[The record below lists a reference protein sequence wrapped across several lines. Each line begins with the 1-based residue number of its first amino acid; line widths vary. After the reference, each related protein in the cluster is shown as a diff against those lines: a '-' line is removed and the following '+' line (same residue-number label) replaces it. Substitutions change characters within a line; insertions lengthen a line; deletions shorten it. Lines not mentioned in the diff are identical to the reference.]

1 MSVEY
6 GTATLYGVVL
16 YDDEAKKID
25 ELVLNETISDDDW
38 DEYFHCINALGS
50 VEDGIIFGLYQC
62 FDSEVCAVEIN
73 DLFPSP
79 KEIQEFEQKMKDKP
93 WFKEIKWEPE
103 KYIVNYC
110 Y

>member
-38 DEYFHCINALGS
+38 DEYFHCINGFFSL
-50 VEDGIIFGLYQC
+50 
-62 FDSEVCAVEIN
+62 
-73 DLFPSP
+73 
-79 KEIQEFEQKMKDKP
+79 
-93 WFKEIKWEPE
+93 
-103 KYIVNYC
+103 
-110 Y
+110 